1 MKQLFEPVVFI
12 DHHSL
17 IWDYLIY
24 TDDYYK
30 GYYHWHQCCEVMFVH
45 NGQGNVVVNQ
55 QMYDIRP
62 GMLFFFQPYQL
73 HRIYSEVSPECP
85 FVRTIFYIDPHTA
98 ENLLQGFA
106 KRKALFSSLWQGNNT
121 SCGFDLS
128 SSTEAVE
135 WVYKNYNL
143 CRKSTMEEDPEDI
156 TMMLLQLLSI
166 LGTGENSLIQPEERR
181 KLRYSE
187 QIMNWIEEHYQE
199 EVNLTQL
206 AAETHLSQSYVSRV
220 FHQETGGRL
229 VDYLTARRI
238 KQACRLLATTDMPV
252 EQIGISVG
260 FPNASYFNQLFK
272 RVLGTTPLKYRR
284 SN

>member
-1 MKQLFEPVVFI
+1 MKQLFEPVIFA
-12 DHHSL
+12 DHKSL
-17 IWDYLIY
+17 IWDYQIY

-30 GYYHWHQCCEVMFVH
+30 GYYHWHQCCEVMYVH
-45 NGQGNVVVNQ
+45 SGQGNVVVNQ
-55 QMYDIRP
+55 QMYDIRS

-73 HRIYSEVSPECP
+73 HRIFSEVSPECP
-85 FVRTIFYIDPHTA
+85 FKRTIFYVDPHTA

-106 KRKALFSSLWQGNNT
+106 KRKAIFSALWQGQNT

-128 SSTEAVE
+128 GSTEAVE
-135 WVYKNYNL
+135 WIYKNYNQ
-143 CRKSTMEEDPEDI
+143 CRNSAMEEDPEDI
-156 TMMLLQLLSI
+156 TMMLLQLLSC
-166 LGTGENSLIQPEERR
+166 LGTENSLIHPEERR
-181 KLRYSE
+181 NLRYSE

-199 EVNLTQL
+199 EVNLAQL
-206 AAETHLSQSYVSRV
+206 AAETHLSKSYVSRV

-252 EQIGISVG
+252 EQIGIKVG

-272 RVLGTTPLKYRR
+272 RVLGTTPLKYRK